1 MEMFIDQL
9 LAANAQLKKDKDKL
23 LKENRKLQSII
34 KNYDPFIVER
44 IIEGK
49 DEKLN
54 EYREIRNKI

>member
-54 EYREIRNKI
+54 EYKEIRNKI

>member
-1 MEMFIDQL
+1 MFIDQL

>member
-1 MEMFIDQL
+1 MFIDQL

-54 EYREIRNKI
+54 EYKEIRNKI